1 MTVPVSELQGIAPSA
16 IIELFVLELNVLQHG
31 VADVYRFHAGT
42 SLNANGNL
50 IWAGNSYQRLPIE
63 AEGFV
68 YQGKGQLPRPI
79 LRVSNIFGTI
89 STIISTL
96 PNGLEGA
103 QVTRIRTLARYIDSD
118 NFPAG
123 SDYLLTEDSFALT
136 FEDDTRIYQ
145 EVDNPFGSPD
155 PTAEFPR
162 EVYFVDRKSAENR
175 EVVEFELAASIDLQN
190 VLAPKRQTIANICQW
205 RYRRWDTT
213 TSSFDYTKVDCP
225 YVKTAYYKADGT
237 PTTTA
242 SEDVCDKRLTS
253 CKLRFGTAFV
263 TGTVTVGSTTLGSLS
278 TNELYRINVGD
289 EIRGF
294 GLPTGT
300 TVATKSA
307 GSLTLSQASTGS
319 TTVTTTGTRS
329 LFGLSITVASTTGIL
344 PGMTVTGSEIPT
356 GTRISSVD
364 TVNKIVYLN
373 IAINPLVYLFGA
385 LTSGTLR
392 RSSTTNTDYIDLGS
406 TFGLV
411 AGQYVDGGDVY
422 QNTTISS
429 VTPFGNRIDL
439 SKLQAIDIEISK
451 IITIRF
457 GTAQTAVSA
466 SYTFAANTTY
476 TIRPDATIPFGSFPS
491 VGSIR

>member
-16 IIELFVLELNVLQHG
+16 IIELFVLQLNVLQHG
-31 VADVYRFHAGT
+31 VADTYRFHAG
-42 SLNANGNL
+42 SNLNANADL
-50 IWAGNSYQRLPIE
+50 VWAGNSYQRLPVE
-63 AEGFV
+63 AEGFE

-89 STIISTL
+89 STIIATL

-103 QVTRIRTLARYIDSD
+103 QVTRIRTLARYIDAV
-118 NFPAG
+118 NFPG
-123 SDYLLTEDSFALT
+123 S
-136 FEDDTRIYQ
+136 
-145 EVDNPFGSPD
+145 VNPLGTPD
-155 PTAEFPR
+155 PTATFP
-162 EVYFVDRKSAENR
+162 EEIYTVDRKTTENR

-225 YVKTAYYKADGT
+225 YVNTAYYKADGT
-237 PTTTA
+237 PTLTA
-242 SEDVCDKRLTS
+242 SEDACGKRLTS
-253 CKLRFGTAFV
+253 CKLRFDTAFV
-263 TGTVTVGSTTLGSLS
+263 TGSVTVGSTTLGSLS
-278 TNELYRINVGD
+278 TTELYRINVGD

-294 GLPTGT
+294 GLPAGT
-300 TVATKSA
+300 TVSAKSA

-319 TTVTTTGTRS
+319 TTAITTGTRS
-329 LFGLSITVASTTGIL
+329 LLGLSITVASTTGLL
-344 PGMTVTGSEIPT
+344 PGMTVTGSQIPT

-364 TVNKIVYLN
+364 TVNNIVYLN
-373 IAINPLVYLFGA
+373 IAINKLVYLFGA
-385 LTSGTLR
+385 FTSGTLR
-392 RSSTTNTDYIDLGS
+392 RSSTTNTDYVDLSS
-406 TFGLV
+406 TSGLV

-422 QNTTISS
+422 QSTTISS
-429 VTPFGNRIDL
+429 VTPLANQIGL
-439 SKLQAIDIEISK
+439 SKLQAVDIEISK
-451 IITIRF
+451 TITVRF

-466 SYTFAANTTY
+466 TYTFTANTTY

>member
-42 SLNANGNL
+42 NLNANGNL
-50 IWAGNSYQRLPIE
+50 VWAGNTYQRLPVE

-68 YQGKGQLPRPI
+68 YQGKGQLPRPV
-79 LRVSNIFGTI
+79 LRVSNVFGTI
-89 STIISTL
+89 STIIATL

-103 QVTRIRTLARYIDSD
+103 KVTRIRTLARYIDAV
-118 NFPAG
+118 NFPG
-123 SDYLLTEDSFALT
+123 N
-136 FEDDTRIYQ
+136 
-145 EVDNPFGSPD
+145 VNPLGTPD
-155 PTAEFPR
+155 PSASFP
-162 EVYFVDRKSAENR
+162 EEIYTIDRKTNENR
-175 EVVEFELAASIDLQN
+175 ELVEFELAASIDLQN

-263 TGTVTVGSTTLGSLS
+263 TGSVTVGSTTLGSLS
-278 TNELYRINVGD
+278 TTELYRINVGD

-294 GLPTGT
+294 GLPAGT

-307 GSLTLSQASTGS
+307 GSLTLSQASAGS
-319 TTVTTTGTRS
+319 TTATTTGTRS
-329 LFGLSITVASTTGIL
+329 LFGLSVTVASTTGIL

-406 TFGLV
+406 TSGLV
-411 AGQYVDGGDVY
+411 AGQYVDGGNVY

-429 VTPFGNRIDL
+429 VTPSSNRIDL

>member
-42 SLNANGNL
+42 NLNANGDL
-50 IWAGNSYQRLPIE
+50 VWAGNTYQRLPVE

-68 YQGKGQLPRPI
+68 YQGKGQLPRPV
-79 LRVSNIFGTI
+79 LRVSNVFGTI
-89 STIISTL
+89 STIIATL

-103 QVTRIRTLARYIDSD
+103 KVTRIRTLARYIDAV
-118 NFPAG
+118 NFPG
-123 SDYLLTEDSFALT
+123 N
-136 FEDDTRIYQ
+136 
-145 EVDNPFGSPD
+145 VNPLGTPD
-155 PTAEFPR
+155 PSASFP
-162 EVYFVDRKSAENR
+162 EEIYTIDRKTNESR
-175 EVVEFELAASIDLQN
+175 ELVEFELAASIDLQN
-190 VLAPKRQTIANICQW
+190 VLAPKRQTIASICQW
-205 RYRRWDTT
+205 RYRRYDTT

-263 TGTVTVGSTTLGSLS
+263 TGSVTVGSTTLGSLS
-278 TNELYRINVGD
+278 TTELYRINVGD

-294 GLPTGT
+294 GLPAGT

-344 PGMTVTGSEIPT
+344 PGMTATGSEIPT

-406 TFGLV
+406 TSGLV
-411 AGQYVDGGDVY
+411 AGQYVDGGNVY

-429 VTPFGNRIDL
+429 VTPSSNRIDL

-451 IITIRF
+451 VITIRF

-466 SYTFAANTTY
+466 SYTFEANTTY

>member
-16 IIELFVLELNVLQHG
+16 LIELFALELNVLQHG
-31 VADVYRFHAGT
+31 VSDVYRFHAGT
-42 SLNANGNL
+42 NLNANGNL
-50 IWAGNSYQRLPIE
+50 VWAGNTYQRLPVE

-68 YQGKGQLPRPI
+68 YQGKGQLPRPV
-79 LRVSNIFGTI
+79 LRVSNVFGTI
-89 STIISTL
+89 STIIATL

-103 QVTRIRTLARYIDSD
+103 KVTRIRTLARYIDAV
-118 NFPAG
+118 NFPG
-123 SDYLLTEDSFALT
+123 N
-136 FEDDTRIYQ
+136 
-145 EVDNPFGSPD
+145 VNPLGIPD
-155 PTAEFPR
+155 PSASFP
-162 EVYFVDRKSAENR
+162 EEIYTIDRKTNENR
-175 EVVEFELAASIDLQN
+175 ELVEFELAASIDLQN

-263 TGTVTVGSTTLGSLS
+263 TGSVTVGSTTLGSLS
-278 TNELYRINVGD
+278 TTELYRINVGD

-294 GLPTGT
+294 GLPAGT
-300 TVATKSA
+300 TVVTKSA
-307 GSLTLSQASTGS
+307 GSLTLSQSSTGS

-344 PGMTVTGSEIPT
+344 PGMTVTGSQIPT

-364 TVNKIVYLN
+364 TVNGIVYLN

-392 RSSTTNTDYIDLGS
+392 RSSITNTDYIDLGS
-406 TFGLV
+406 TSGLV
-411 AGQYVDGGDVY
+411 AGQYVDGGNVY

-429 VTPFGNRIDL
+429 VIPSSNRIDL
-439 SKLQAIDIEISK
+439 SKLQAIDIGINK
-451 IITIRF
+451 VITLRF